1 MKLTRKKRIELS
13 DPNDDKKRFNLDES
27 EFKDNPMKKHVYN
40 ICLIKFN
47 CVSVLHIPIVHAH
60 NVSKQIPRE
69 KKKFPSGR
77 KCYKTIGSY
86 VSCAFIEI

>member
-13 DPNDDKKRFNLDES
+13 DSNDDKKRFNLDES
-27 EFKDNPMKKHVYN
+27 EFKDNTMKKHVYN

-60 NVSKQIPRE
+60 NVSKQIPL
-69 KKKFPSGR
+69 R
-77 KCYKTIGSY
+77 KNKLKML
-86 VSCAFIEI
+86 

>member
-27 EFKDNPMKKHVYN
+27 EFKDNTMKKHVYN

-60 NVSKQIPRE
+60 NVSKQIPLR
-69 KKKFPSGR
+69 KINR
-77 KCYKTIGSY
+77 KCYKTISSY

>member
-13 DPNDDKKRFNLDES
+13 GPNDDKKHFNLDES
-27 EFKDNPMKKHVYN
+27 EFKDNTMKKHVYN

-60 NVSKQIPRE
+60 NKQIPL
-69 KKKFPSGR
+69 R
-77 KCYKTIGSY
+77 KNKLKML
-86 VSCAFIEI
+86 